1 MKRLFP
7 LLLHVVLL
15 LAAAGNGRSADAL
28 SIRLVEASRESAPPV
43 AALADVADILS
54 RNLPFASYSLQGS
67 QSLALPAR
75 QTVSLGGFTLTCT
88 GPAEELQLA
97 VRRGNRT
104 LISTLLRLQR
114 GTPVIVGGFPS
125 ARGRQIFVIV
135 AR

>member
-1 MKRLFP
+1 MKRLAP
-7 LLLHVVLL
+7 LLLAVLL
-15 LAAAGNGRSADAL
+15 VSGLAGRAADAL
-28 SIRLVEASRESAPPV
+28 SIRLVEASREVATPD

-54 RNLPFASYSLQGS
+54 RNLPFASYRIEAAASLP
-67 QSLALPAR
+67 LPAR
-75 QTVSLGGFTLTCT
+75 QTVSLGGYTLTCT
-88 GPAEELQLA
+88 GPADELLLA

-125 ARGRQIFVIV
+125 ARGRQIFVLV